1 MIRIGTSGYSFR
13 DWVGPFYPAGTHP
26 GKMLEFYAKKFNV
39 VEINATYY
47 RVPPPRTFEG
57 MARRTPDRFGFVVKT
72 HKGMTHDRNCDTE
85 GFRRL
90 HDAVE
95 PLREAGKL
103 LGFVAQFPY
112 GFKFSRGNLDYLIR
126 LKENFSN
133 EHFHVEF
140 RNRTWLRESV
150 FIALE
155 SSGIGFCMVDEPPL
169 KGLLPPVARA
179 TTRVAYVRFHGR
191 NKDDWWHPRE
201 GSDRY
206 NYDYS
211 NEELSE
217 WVDPILKIE
226 KKNDC
231 VLLFF
236 NNCHFG
242 RAPRNAER
250 MAALLGLDIPPDP
263 GQAMLPF

>member
-26 GKMLEFYAKKFNV
+26 GGMLEYYARKFDV
-39 VEINATYY
+39 AEINATYY
-47 RVPPPRTFEG
+47 RVPPPRTFDG
-57 MARRTPDRFGFVVKT
+57 MAKRTPDRFGFVVKT
-72 HKGMTHDRNCDTE
+72 HRSMTHERDCGSD
-85 GFRRL
+85 GYRRL
-90 HDAVE
+90 HEAVE
-95 PLREAGKL
+95 PLRSAGKL
-103 LGFVAQFPY
+103 LGFIAQFPY
-112 GFKFSRGNLDYLIR
+112 GFKFSRGNLDYLAG
-126 LKENFSN
+126 LKENFPG
-133 EHFHVEF
+133 EHLHVEF

-155 SSGIGFCMVDEPPL
+155 AGKIGFCMVDEPPL
-169 KGLLPPVARA
+169 KGLLPPVVRA
-179 TTRVAYVRFHGR
+179 TTPVAYVRFHGR
-191 NKDDWWHPRE
+191 NTEDWWRPRK

-211 NEELSE
+211 EGELSE
-217 WVDPILKIE
+217 WIGKIRELE
-226 KKNDC
+226 KKCEC

-250 MAALLGLDIPPDP
+250 MAALLGFEVPPDP
-263 GQAMLPF
+263 GQATLPF